1 MGSIDPR
8 VDQIPRD
15 LQDTF
20 EKRVY
25 FENLER
31 FLHDVWQNLQGGTA
45 IPSISSEV
53 NRKADTLL
61 YALLDKVSLGDPV
74 TVDTTGFT
82 SDSTIFTCDMS
93 ES

>member
-1 MGSIDPR
+1 MSNIDPR
-8 VDQIPRD
+8 VDQIPKE

-20 EKRVY
+20 DKRVY
-25 FENLER
+25 FEELER
-31 FLHDVWQNLQGGTA
+31 FLHDVWQNLQGGSA
-45 IPSISSEV
+45 IPIISSEV

-61 YALLDKVSLGDPV
+61 YSILDKVSLGDHV

-82 SDSTIFTCDMS
+82 ADNDNFTCDMT

>member
-1 MGSIDPR
+1 MPNIDPR
-8 VDQIPRD
+8 VDQIPIE

-20 EKRVY
+20 DKRVY
-25 FENLER
+25 FEELER

-45 IPSISSEV
+45 IPAISSEV

-61 YALLDKVSLGDPV
+61 YAVLDKISLGDDI
-74 TVDTTGFT
+74 TTDTTGFT
-82 SDSTIFTCDMS
+82 ADNDNFTCDMT

>member
-1 MGSIDPR
+1 MSNIDPR
-8 VDQIPRD
+8 VDQIPKE

-20 EKRVY
+20 DKRVY
-25 FENLER
+25 FEELER
-31 FLHDVWQNLQGGTA
+31 FLHDVWQNLQGGSA

-61 YALLDKVSLGDPV
+61 YSILDKVSLGDPV

-82 SDSTIFTCDMS
+82 ADNDNFTCDMT